1 MSQRN
6 NQFYYHTDHL
16 GSATLITDDDADVVQ
31 QIAYLPY
38 GEDWIDVRSSSY
50 FGSAYKFNGKEKDD
64 ETGYNYYGAR
74 YYTDR
79 LSIWLSVDPLADKY
93 PHLSPYAYCSDNPIM
108 RIDPDGM
115 ADDWYESASGNI
127 TWTDCKSQQE
137 LDANGIKG
145 TYLGQAHVVF
155 NGSRRERP
163 SVQNRIIGEGAV
175 NASVTVYGPKGA
187 DDIHNFTGYTMTSNP
202 KDYVP
207 IDEGLFSLD
216 YMNPGKWRG
225 SLTSHWGVNKAG
237 KVMTMDGIPN
247 SNLETKGEWNYMT
260 TWKTGIY
267 VHSTGNNGELGKRN
281 STGCLMILD
290 SQWNDFNKVMQG
302 VTKSSVRVTRTDFQ
316 LTPLQ
321 GVTGVVPNVY
331 IQQKITRR

>member
-16 GSATLITDDDADVVQ
+16 GSATLITDDYA
-31 QIAYLPY
+31 QIAEQIVYMPY
-38 GEDWIDVRSSSY
+38 GEDWIDVRSNGY

-64 ETGYNYYGAR
+64 ETGYSYYGAR

-145 TYLGQAHVVF
+145 TYLGQAVAVF
-155 NGSRRERP
+155 EGS
-163 SVQNRIIGEGAV
+163 QNEKLGKGNNLFGEGAV
-175 NASVTVYGPKGA
+175 LAKATIYGPNGV
-187 DDIHNFTGYTMTSNP
+187 DDIKEYDAFTMSSDFSTFGAIDNGTYTVN
-202 KDYVP
+202 YR
-207 IDEGLFSLD
+207 
-216 YMNPGKWRG
+216 NPGKGGQLKSNWA
-225 SLTSHWGVNKAG
+225 VNNTMPVDCLDGKNPNPIEGYSKTQKNGIYIHSSNRDRFAG
-237 KVMTMDGIPN
+237 KYYHKNGDK
-247 SNLETKGEWNYMT
+247 KGQL
-260 TWKTGIY
+260 KGAI
-267 VHSTGNNGELGKRN
+267 
-281 STGCLMILD
+281 STGCLLIVPSKYDSKGNSLNNGWNQFDNQLKGVNTLKLIL
-290 SQWNDFNKVMQG
+290 NRK
-302 VTKSSVRVTRTDFQ
+302 
-316 LTPLQ
+316 
-321 GVTGVVPNVY
+321 
-331 IQQKITRR
+331 